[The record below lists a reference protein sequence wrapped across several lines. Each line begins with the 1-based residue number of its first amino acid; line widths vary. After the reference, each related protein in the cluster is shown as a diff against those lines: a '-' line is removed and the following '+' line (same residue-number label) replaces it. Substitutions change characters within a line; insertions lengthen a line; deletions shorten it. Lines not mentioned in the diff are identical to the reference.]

1 MVSSMRNMIE
11 YDSPEGSTP
20 FLDTNLVD
28 SCSSSSMC
36 LASLPIETRWASRH
50 SENMPEE
57 HPEHRGHRG
66 MEPAGTL
73 GVAIASHTP

>member
-1 MVSSMRNMIE
+1 
-11 YDSPEGSTP
+11 
-20 FLDTNLVD
+20 
-28 SCSSSSMC
+28 MC
-36 LASLPIETRWASRH
+36 LASLPIETRASRH

-66 MEPAGTL
+66 MEPETTL